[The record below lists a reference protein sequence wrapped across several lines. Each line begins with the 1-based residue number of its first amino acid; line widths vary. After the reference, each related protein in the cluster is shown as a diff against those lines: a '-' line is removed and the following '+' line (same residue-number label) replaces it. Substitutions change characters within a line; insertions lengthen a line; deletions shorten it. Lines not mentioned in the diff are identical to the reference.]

1 MHVRRRRLLALGAA
15 AWLLA
20 GCSSGTNG
28 TASGACAAP
37 AITLSGSGT
46 EATVRVGDVLTLA
59 GTGHQPCHDQGEGLP
74 TTAETGIAIDL
85 VGTATVRLATVDA
98 APLSGDWTAT
108 VTIPEVPPGSYEIR
122 TESQSPGDGV
132 ALTVER
138 MAR

>member
-1 MHVRRRRLLALGAA
+1 MHVRRRRLLAIGGAA
-15 AWLLA
+15 CLLA

-37 AITLSGSGT
+37 AITLSGSRT
-46 EATVRVGDVLTLA
+46 EATVRADDVLTLE
-59 GTGHQPCHDQGEGLP
+59 GTGHQPCNDQGEGLP

-85 VGTATVRLATVDA
+85 VGTATVTLATVDA

-122 TESQSPGDGV
+122 TDSQSPGGGV
-132 ALTVER
+132 ALTVEP
-138 MAR
+138 